1 MAAQMIYFKRS
12 EIQISSQMKLK
23 VNMSKLMNMK
33 VDFRFKS
40 L

>member
-23 VNMSKLMNMK
+23 VNMNKLMHIK
-33 VDFRFKS
+33 VKFSIK
-40 L
+40 